1 MPAEAPPPADLAAT
15 SRIPTPTTP
24 ADADA
29 VADGV
34 AEAGRAAR
42 DEPWVST
49 DHFAANLAASELL
62 ISARRCLAIAP
73 LTGAVRSRAGF
84 ASTAAI
90 LQLVDVST
98 SHPTM
103 IAVRPD
109 WTATQDISVYGGGRI
124 MDGPVVVDS
133 RLVRAGKKVAVAESD
148 IYDAHGV
155 DDPHELHRM
164 LGDATP
170 AGRPGADVEGL
181 TRAGRALV
189 TFARLPRISAPGMDD
204 YDPGKWVGTIRS
216 SDHVVERPADHIQDA
231 LGAQLL
237 DAATGQFELH
247 RTPYVTNSIGTILG
261 GAQAALVEA
270 AAEAMC
276 PGAVAIDLQMHFLA
290 QLRSGPA
297 RTVGQILRDSGDHWV
312 VSVTVV
318 DAGADDLLLTLA
330 TVTLQRTSTDLG

>member
-1 MPAEAPPPADLAAT
+1 MPAEASLPADRTVT
-15 SRIPTPTTP
+15 SRIPEPTVP
-24 ADADA
+24 PDA
-29 VADGV
+29 VVGEATG
-34 AEAGRAAR
+34 AGRAGG
-42 DEPWVST
+42 DEPWIPTGS
-49 DHFAANLAASELL
+49 FATGLASSDLL
-62 ISARRCLAIAP
+62 VSARRCLAIAP
-73 LTGAVRSRAGF
+73 LTGAIRSRAGF

-90 LQLVDVST
+90 LHLVDFST
-98 SHPTM
+98 SHPAM

-109 WTATQDISVYGGGRI
+109 WTATQDISVHGASRI
-124 MDGPVVVDS
+124 MDGPVVVDN
-133 RLVRAGKKVAVAESD
+133 RLVRAGKKVAIVESD

-155 DDPHELHRM
+155 DDLRELHRM

-189 TFARLPRISAPGMDD
+189 TFARLPRVAAPGMDD
-204 YDPGKWVGTIRS
+204 YDPSRWIGQIRS
-216 SDHVVERPADHIQDA
+216 SAGVVERSASHLQDT

-276 PGAVAIDLQMHFLA
+276 PTAVTIDLQMHFLA

-297 RTVGQILRDSGDHWV
+297 RTVGRVLRDTGEHCV
-312 VSVTVV
+312 VTVTVV
-318 DAGADDLLLTLA
+318 DAGADDLVLTLA